1 MNVDQEE
8 IRKFQSVAGSWW
20 NPEGPLKTLHEINPV
35 RLQYI
40 FDRTQG
46 LQGREILDVG
56 TGAGI
61 LAESMA
67 RGRGHVLGI
76 DLAED
81 AIEEARSHARETG
94 VEVVYRVVDVESLAV
109 ERPES
114 FDVVTCMEMLEHVPD
129 PASVVQSCARLLK
142 PGGHAFFA
150 TLNRN
155 PKSYLMAIVGAEYIL
170 SLLPRGTHDYEKF
183 IRPSE
188 LLEMTRES
196 GLHMMDLKGMSYD
209 PWKRQAKI
217 TQDVSVNYLCWCQ
230 KVSPA

>member
-20 NPEGPLKTLHEINPV
+20 DPEGPLKTLHEINPV
-35 RLQYI
+35 RLQCI
-40 FDRTQG
+40 LDGTRG
-46 LQGREILDVG
+46 LQDLEILDVG

-67 RGRGHVLGI
+67 RAGGHVLGI
-76 DLAED
+76 DLAEE
-81 AIEEARSHARETG
+81 AIGEARRHARETG
-94 VEVVYRVVDVESLAV
+94 VQAGYRVVDVESLAA
-109 ERPES
+109 ECPGS

-142 PGGHAFFA
+142 PGGYAFFA

-155 PKSYLMAIVGAEYIL
+155 PKSYLMAIIGAEYVL

-196 GLHMMDLKGMSYD
+196 GLHMLDLKGMTYD
-209 PWKRQAKI
+209 PWKRRARI
-217 TQDVSVNYLCWCQ
+217 TQDVSVNYLCRCQ
-230 KVSPA
+230 KVPAV